1 MITFSTYKRVRY
13 GETDQMGYLYYGNYA
28 SYYEIGRAET
38 FRSLGLI
45 YKDMSAGK
53 RARKKLYATELARVI
68 ISSLCISLPIKT
80 NTSKSGIPL
89 NPANEVVLANRRDL
103 LTNGRDKIFRSCFI
117 RSFLIKVF
125 GYFFIPGCGCVDSF
139 PRLRINVT

>member
-45 YKDMSAGK
+45 YKDMEKELGVLMPVMYMQSRFLRPATYDELIEIKTIMKKIPTNEVTLITELFNEKGDLINQGIVKLCYIDAKTGK
-53 RARKKLYATELARVI
+53 RVNA
-68 ISSLCISLPIKT
+68 
-80 NTSKSGIPL
+80 
-89 NPANEVVLANRRDL
+89 PASWNE
-103 LTNGRDKIFRSCFI
+103 KIA
-117 RSFLIKVF
+117 K
-125 GYFFIPGCGCVDSF
+125 YFD
-139 PRLRINVT
+139 